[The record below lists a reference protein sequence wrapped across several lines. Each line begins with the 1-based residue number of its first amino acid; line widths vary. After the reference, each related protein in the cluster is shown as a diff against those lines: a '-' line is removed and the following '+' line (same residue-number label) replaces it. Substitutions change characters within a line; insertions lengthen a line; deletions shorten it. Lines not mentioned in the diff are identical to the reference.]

1 MSDAL
6 LDRWADD
13 LKEELVH
20 DLSPQAVDLVARA
33 ASVSATT
40 VVTGTL
46 TPALTIVRGA
56 GLATG
61 GTGLAGL
68 STMAKVGVITL
79 AVTVGTGM
87 GAVTGKLPDPI
98 QSWIAG
104 VVEEIGIGLPTPDD
118 PALPTI
124 PGDEVPVPDLPLDG
138 DPIPIPDLPIDE
150 KPGLELPFE
159 APMPV
164 PDLPPGGMAPTPALP
179 SDDRVDAPVSDLTVP
194 TVTLPQDLV
203 TPPSLP

>member
-13 LKEELVH
+13 LRQELVH
-20 DLSPQAVDLVARA
+20 DLSPQAADLIAGA
-33 ASVSATT
+33 ASVGATT
-40 VVTGTL
+40 VVTGAF
-46 TPALTIVRGA
+46 TPALTVAKGA

-68 STMAKVGVITL
+68 STMAKLGVIAL
-79 AVTVGTGM
+79 AVTAGTSVAAM
-87 GAVTGKLPDPI
+87 TGTLPDPV

-104 VVEEIGIGLPTPDD
+104 VAEEIGIGLPTPDA

-124 PGDEVPVPDLPLDG
+124 SGDDVPLPDLPVDG
-138 DPIPIPDLPIDE
+138 DPIPIPDLPIEMTPDS
-150 KPGLELPFE
+150 ELPFE
-159 APMPV
+159 TSIPV
-164 PDLPPGGMAPTPALP
+164 PDMPPGEVAPTPALP
-179 SDDRVDAPVSDLTVP
+179 SDGKLDPPELDLTVP

-203 TPPSLP
+203 TPPVLP